1 MILSKLHPLLP
12 RYFTIMDR
20 RLFMILFFSVF
31 TLFAYNQTHT
41 LEFYLKEGLKNSP
54 LLNEYRNQINSA
66 VSDSLLIRAVKK
78 PLVTAKSQFQYS
90 PFSKNFG
97 YDEVITDGGN
107 YTAVMG
113 VTQNIFNRKEQINK
127 YEAVDLQKKLLNN
140 SARISTIELNK
151 IITDQYLASYSCY
164 SDYIFNNSFL
174 ELFVKE
180 NEIVK
185 QFVKS
190 GICKQT
196 DYLSLIV
203 ETQSQ
208 EILVSQLKSQ
218 YKKDVM
224 LLNQLCG
231 LNDSAWYE
239 LVDPQLQIE
248 GIPDITKA
256 PMYIRYKID
265 SIRIVNE
272 KTAIDIR
279 YKPKF
284 NWFADAGFLTSN
296 PWNFY
301 KHFGYS
307 AGVGFNIP
315 VYDGKQRDLEKQKLE
330 FEENSRKA
338 YENNFHRQY
347 FQQIQQL
354 RDELKILNETY
365 VAMKN
370 QIRTSD
376 QLVNA
381 LKDQLEAGI
390 IQMTEYINA
399 VKNFKT
405 ISRNINLINIQR
417 LQVINE
423 INFLLTQ

>member
-1 MILSKLHPLLP
+1 MQRRFLLTIFLS
-12 RYFTIMDR
+12 
-20 RLFMILFFSVF
+20 VV
-31 TLFAYNQTHT
+31 TLIGYNQTHT
-41 LEFYLKEGLKNSP
+41 LEFYLNEGLKNSP
-54 LLNEYRNQINSA
+54 LLNEYRNQISSA

-78 PLVTAKSQFQYS
+78 PLVTAKSQLLYS
-90 PFSKNFG
+90 PFYQNFG
-97 YDEVITDGGN
+97 YDEIITDGGN

-113 VTQNIFNRKEQINK
+113 ISQNVFNKREQINK
-127 YEAVDLQKKLLNN
+127 YEAVDIQKKLINN
-140 SARISTIELNK
+140 SARISTSEINK
-151 IITDQYLASYSCY
+151 IITDQYLASYLSY
-164 SDYIFNNSFL
+164 SDYSFNNSFL
-174 ELFVKE
+174 ELFIKE
-180 NEIVK
+180 DEIVK

-208 EILVSQLKSQ
+208 EILVGQLKSQ
-218 YKKDVM
+218 YRKDVM

-231 LNDSAWYE
+231 LNDTVWYE
-239 LVDPQLQIE
+239 LVDPQLEIR

-256 PMYIRYKID
+256 PSYIRYKID
-265 SIRIVNE
+265 SVRIENE

-279 YKPKF
+279 YKPRF

-307 AGVGFNIP
+307 AGVGFNMP
-315 VYDGKQRDLEKQKLE
+315 VYDGKQRDIEKQKLE

-338 YENNFHRQY
+338 YENNYHRQY
-347 FQQIQQL
+347 FQQVQQL
-354 RDELKILNETY
+354 RDELKVLNETY
-365 VAMKN
+365 IRMNN
-370 QIRTSD
+370 QIKTAD

-405 ISRNINLINIQR
+405 ISRNINLVNIQK

>member
-1 MILSKLHPLLP
+1 MQRRFILILL
-12 RYFTIMDR
+12 
-20 RLFMILFFSVF
+20 LSVL
-31 TLFAYNQTHT
+31 TLIAYNQTHT
-41 LEFYLKEGLKNSP
+41 LDFYLKEGLKNSP
-54 LLNEYRNQINSA
+54 LLNEYRNQISSA
-66 VSDSLLIRAVKK
+66 VSDSLLIRAAKK
-78 PLVTAKSQFQYS
+78 PLIEAKSQLLYS
-90 PFSKNFG
+90 PFYKNFG

-107 YTAVMG
+107 YTAVFG
-113 VTQNIFNRKEQINK
+113 VSQNIFNRKEQINK
-127 YEAVDLQKKLLNN
+127 YEAVDIQKQLLNN
-140 SARISTIELNK
+140 SSRISATELNK
-151 IITDQYLASYSCY
+151 IITDQYLVSYSTY
-164 SDYIFNNSFL
+164 TDYMFNNSFL
-174 ELFVKE
+174 DLFEKE

-190 GICKQT
+190 GISKQT
-196 DYLSLIV
+196 DYLLLIV

-208 EILVSQLKSQ
+208 EILVGQLKSQ
-218 YKKDVM
+218 YRKNVM

-231 LNDSAWYE
+231 LNDTVWYE
-239 LVDPQLQIE
+239 LIDPQLEIR
-248 GIPDITKA
+248 GVPDITKA
-256 PMYIRYKID
+256 PSYIRFKID
-265 SIRIVNE
+265 SVRIENE

-307 AGVGFNIP
+307 AGVGINIP
-315 VYDGKQRDLEKQKLE
+315 VYDGKQRDIGKQKLE

-338 YENNFHRQY
+338 YENNYHRQY

-354 RDELKILNETY
+354 RDELKVLNETY
-365 VAMKN
+365 IRMNN
-370 QIRTSD
+370 QIKTAN

-405 ISRNINLINIQR
+405 ISRNINLINIQK